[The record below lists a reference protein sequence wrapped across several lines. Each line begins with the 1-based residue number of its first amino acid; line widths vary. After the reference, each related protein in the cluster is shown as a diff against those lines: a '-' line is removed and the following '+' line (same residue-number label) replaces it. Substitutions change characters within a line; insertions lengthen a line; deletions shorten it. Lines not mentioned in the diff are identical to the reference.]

1 MASAGL
7 RIAHTFTNPAFDP
20 VRVEGMVK
28 SDPALI
34 LYLAQRIV
42 DSGGGIP
49 DDFRS
54 DPRIEH
60 PETVDVPAM
69 FTVGQEFLI
78 AWAYLVTGRSFSLH
92 ATAVV
97 VMSLCASLT
106 ALGVYGIARELSL
119 DARAGVLAAGLWALS
134 LASYRT
140 LGFVVVREDLA
151 IPCFALHLAALA
163 RAWRT
168 DSIGAW
174 SASAV
179 LLGLALATWH
189 AMGFVVVIELAV
201 LALAALWTRSLS
213 FARPRSWIV
222 PLVLLVF
229 LIGVPVLRAKLL
241 APGSGDYAHVL
252 ELMLAKLRYSGE
264 LPADPSRLTFG
275 ARLLWQGPFATG
287 SWTGLS
293 NQLGPLLL
301 ALPLALAPRF
311 RRSDVGIVLGAA
323 ALSSVLA
330 VLVWRLLVLP
340 ALLLPVL
347 AALLATRSA
356 PAMRRWGVPA
366 IVLVQALWFVFALGQ
381 RPEGWLLPRQTAEIA
396 AASRF
401 VREHVPAE
409 AAIAADFVNSA
420 ALLANTGRRVVIQP
434 KYETRR
440 SRERIEV
447 FVNGL
452 YHATPQEFS
461 RLLRERFDA
470 DYLLVDVFTLWR
482 WRYKA
487 GIPLGAREPPA
498 GTAAAEL
505 LHPDPA
511 RYARASGFGLVY
523 VSRLP
528 DHALRI
534 YRVVGGGVA
543 APQALPHLP
552 RRE

>member
-34 LYLAQRIV
+34 LYLAERIA

-49 DDFRS
+49 DDFRR

-60 PETVDVPAM
+60 PESVDVPAM
-69 FTVGQEFLI
+69 FTVGEEFLI
-78 AWAYLVTGRSFSLH
+78 AWAHLVTGRAFSLH
-92 ATAVV
+92 AVAVV
-97 VMSLCASLT
+97 VMSLVASLT
-106 ALGVYGIARELSL
+106 ALGVYGIARELAN

-163 RAWRT
+163 RAWRI

-174 SASAV
+174 CGAAIF
-179 LLGLALATWH
+179 LGLALSTWH
-189 AMGFVVVIELAV
+189 AMGFVVAIEVGV
-201 LALAALWTRSLS
+201 LALAALWTRSRPL
-213 FARPRSWIV
+213 ARPRVWIV
-222 PLVLLVF
+222 PLVLLGFV
-229 LIGVPVLRAKLL
+229 LLVPVLRAKLL

-252 ELMLAKLRYSGE
+252 ELMLAKLRYQGQ
-264 LPADPSRLTFG
+264 LPEDPSQLTFG

-287 SWTGLS
+287 SWVGLAK
-293 NQLGPLLL
+293 QLGPLLL
-301 ALPLALAPRF
+301 ALPLALAKRF
-311 RRSDVGIVLGAA
+311 RRTDVGILLGAA
-323 ALSSVLA
+323 ALSTLLA
-330 VLVWRLLVLP
+330 LLIWRLLVLP

-347 AALLATRSA
+347 LAVL
-356 PAMRRWGVPA
+356 AMRSPAGLRRFCVPA
-366 IVLVQALWFVFALGQ
+366 LALVQAAWFVFMLGQ
-381 RPEGWLLPRQTAEIA
+381 RPEAWLLPRQTAEIA
-396 AASRF
+396 AASQF
-401 VREHVPAE
+401 VRDHVPAD

-420 ALLANTGRRVVIQP
+420 ALLANTGRAIVIQP

-440 SRERIEV
+440 SRDRIEV

-452 YHATPQEFS
+452 YHATPRDFS

-505 LHPDPA
+505 LHPEPA
-511 RYARASGFGLVY
+511 RYARASGFELVY

-534 YRVVGGGVA
+534 YRIEGGDVPA
-543 APQALPHLP
+543 SQTQPHLS